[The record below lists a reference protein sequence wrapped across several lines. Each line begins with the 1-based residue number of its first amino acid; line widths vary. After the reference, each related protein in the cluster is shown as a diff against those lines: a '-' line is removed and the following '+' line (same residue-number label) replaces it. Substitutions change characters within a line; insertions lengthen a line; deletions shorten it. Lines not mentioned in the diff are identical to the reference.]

1 MIKSCHELNHNHS
14 HNFDSFHTYPF
25 ILINFCQFPL
35 YFIPCFFSSSSSRF
49 IIKQNIEYFVIFFG
63 TAKVKSNRGLTA
75 IRIVF
80 AACCYLLLLQSGVFF
95 FLNPQMIG
103 CTLNFH
109 LRFQKYL
116 KERRMKKK
124 HPEHVIVQN
133 IE

>member
-1 MIKSCHELNHNHS
+1 MIKSCHELNHIHS

-75 IRIVF
+75 IGIVF

-95 FLNPQMIG
+95 FLESSND
-103 CTLNFH
+103 
-109 LRFQKYL
+109 
-116 KERRMKKK
+116 RMYFEFSFEISKIFKGKKNEKK